1 MAEKKQKRRRSR
13 VARIVW
19 ITLAAVAVIL
29 GGLYAAART
38 FGRVPLSNL
47 ADVFISFSAKDGSS
61 FPYLVDSESVV
72 RMTSVGSGIE
82 VLRSDKLDILTHQGA
97 VLQSVPH
104 TFTKPAIDVR
114 QGRTLLY
121 ERGGKRYMM
130 LSKTRTLLTGDAQK
144 SILTAALDD
153 SGRFAIATT
162 GDGAKS
168 LLTVYKASGEAFFRY
183 KCVSEYI
190 THIAFLNGGVAV
202 TVTGVQNAEP
212 YSRLLILNLR
222 KGEVVSDTNCA
233 ETSLFYV
240 HGEGRTA
247 AAYSDSMITRVRWDK
262 KIEELTFGSDTLQF
276 FCPQEDGRN
285 TLVLLTLGNEHES
298 KLRGVTKTGETVF
311 EVECGERVTAASRNG
326 GYTAVLTD
334 SAVLT
339 YNNAGAQIGTV
350 TLTRAAQDVCL
361 SERSAYV
368 LFHDRIERFP
378 AAGDHTQKEK
388 S

>member
-1 MAEKKQKRRRSR
+1 MAEKQKRKKIR
-13 VARIVW
+13 VLRIVW
-19 ITLAAVAVIL
+19 IALAVVAVIL
-29 GGLYAAART
+29 GGLFAAART

-97 VLQSVPH
+97 VLQSVQH
-104 TFTKPAIDVR
+104 TFTTPAVDVR

-121 ERGGKRYMM
+121 GRGGVRYML
-130 LSKTRTLLTGDAQK
+130 LSKTRTLYTGKAERD
-144 SILTAALDD
+144 ILTASLDD
-153 SGRFAIATT
+153 NGRYAIATV

-168 LLTVYKASGEAFFRY
+168 MLTVYKAPGEAFFQY

-190 THIAFLNGGVAV
+190 TDIAFLRGGIAI
-202 TVTGVQNAEP
+202 TVTGVRSAVP
-212 YSRLLILNLR
+212 YSRLLILDLK
-222 KGEVVSDTNCA
+222 KGEVVSDTSCA

-247 AAYSDSMITRVRWDK
+247 AACSNSMITRVHWK
-262 KIEELTFGSDTLQF
+262 EKIEELSFGSDTLQF

-298 KLRGVTKTGETVF
+298 KLRGLQKNGETAF
-311 EVECGERVTAASRNG
+311 EAACGERITAASRNG
-326 GYTAVLTD
+326 GYTSVLTD

-339 YNNAGAQIGTV
+339 YNNTGAQIGTI
-350 TLTRAAQDVCL
+350 TLTRSARDVCL

-378 AAGDHTQKEK
+378 AAGEHAQKEK